1 MTCRTWS
8 AGCPAPYRRR
18 CTDRDTKI
26 ADFYL
31 YLAAALVTVRLLAE
45 IRLLDHRR
53 FSTDKVEKVAQQN
66 RVRGDRSTVRW
77 GSDRNSTGPSS
88 IDAPM
93 PP

>member
-1 MTCRTWS
+1 MTCRTCS

-66 RVRGDRSTVRW
+66 RVRGGLIHRPVGQRPEQH
-77 GSDRNSTGPSS
+77 R
-88 IDAPM
+88 AFLH
-93 PP
+93 